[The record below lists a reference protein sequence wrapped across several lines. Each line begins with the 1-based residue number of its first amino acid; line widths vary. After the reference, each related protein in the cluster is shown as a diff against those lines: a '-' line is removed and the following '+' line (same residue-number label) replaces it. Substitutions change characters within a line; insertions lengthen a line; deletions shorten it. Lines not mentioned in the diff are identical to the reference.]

1 MIIIIILSVL
11 LLLFAA
17 IFIIMWVRKDDAFR
31 SCILFFA
38 FLLADIFSGVACIS
52 NNISMSV
59 ESETYEL
66 QEKYSSFLVRKKN
79 LENYSFVSEAP
90 TTSGVEI
97 MKSNEYYEQIE
108 SYNQEVYKFKVAIK
122 EKHYLL
128 KNPWVNW
135 FSNPAYLSITD
146 DMLQQLSYFEA

>member
-17 IFIIMWVRKDDAFR
+17 IFIIMWVREDDAFL
-31 SCILFFA
+31 SCILFCV
-38 FLLADIFSGVACIS
+38 FLLADIISGAVCIS

-66 QEKYSSFLVRKKN
+66 QEQYSSFLVRKKN

-90 TTSGVEI
+90 TSGVEI

-108 SYNQEVYKFKVAIK
+108 SYNQEVYKFKVSIK

>member
-1 MIIIIILSVL
+1 MIIL

-17 IFIIMWVRKDDAFR
+17 IFIIMWVRENDAFL
-31 SCILFFA
+31 SCI
-38 FLLADIFSGVACIS
+38 FLLADIISISQCPSGVRR
-52 NNISMSV
+52 MSCA
-59 ESETYEL
+59 SL
-66 QEKYSSFLVRKKN
+66 SGR
-79 LENYSFVSEAP
+79 NYSFVSEAP

>member
-17 IFIIMWVRKDDAFR
+17 IFIIMWVREDDASL
-31 SCILFFA
+31 SCILFCA
-38 FLLADIFSGVACIS
+38 FLLADIISGAVCIS

-79 LENYSFVSEAP
+79 LENYSFVSEDS
-90 TTSGVEI
+90 TSGVEI

-108 SYNQEVYKFKVAIK
+108 SYNQEVYKFKVSIK